1 MKTLWKI
8 IISHIQ
14 YRKQILQLA
23 KTDLIKT
30 YRGALLSWGWAI
42 LKPAITIA
50 VYYFAFTVGLRTGKA
65 VKGYPYFLW
74 LISGFIPWFYISAIY
89 TGGAYSLHKY
99 AFLVKKIKFPVC
111 CVPMIVGLSNM
122 IVHLALTLLMI
133 IIFIAMGA
141 PVTIYLAQLLYL
153 LARRRQRTRK
163 QSPRARAEQE
173 QAALV
178 ESVRLY
184 FAQNIEK
191 PLALDQVCDANGCSR
206 VALQQA
212 FRTRTRM
219 GPMEYF
225 SCMKAEQAA
234 LLLTQGYGPGETARM
249 LGYGS
254 LAWFSR
260 RFHALTGQTP
270 GAYRRAPHPLHL
282 CER

>member
-1 MKTLWKI
+1 MKQELENKRPD
-8 IISHIQ
+8 SEE
-14 YRKQILQLA
+14 
-23 KTDLIKT
+23 
-30 YRGALLSWGWAI
+30 
-42 LKPAITIA
+42 
-50 VYYFAFTVGLRTGKA
+50 
-65 VKGYPYFLW
+65 
-74 LISGFIPWFYISAIY
+74 
-89 TGGAYSLHKY
+89 
-99 AFLVKKIKFPVC
+99 
-111 CVPMIVGLSNM
+111 
-122 IVHLALTLLMI
+122 
-133 IIFIAMGA
+133 
-141 PVTIYLAQLLYL
+141 
-153 LARRRQRTRK
+153 RRRQRTRK

-191 PLALDQVCDANGCSR
+191 PLALDQVCDANSCSR

-212 FRTRTRM
+212 FRARTRM

>member
-1 MKTLWKI
+1 MSLVPYVVEQTARGERSYDIFSRLLNDRI
-8 IISHIQ
+8 IV
-14 YRKQILQLA
+14 
-23 KTDLIKT
+23 
-30 YRGALLSWGWAI
+30 LSED
-42 LKPAITIA
+42 
-50 VYYFAFTVGLRTGKA
+50 VN
-65 VKGYPYFLW
+65 
-74 LISGFIPWFYISAIY
+74 SAS
-89 TGGAYSLHKY
+89 AS
-99 AFLVKKIKFPVC
+99 V
-111 CVPMIVGLSNM
+111 IV
-122 IVHLALTLLMI
+122 
-133 IIFIAMGA
+133 
-141 PVTIYLAQLLYL
+141 AQLLYL

-212 FRTRTRM
+212 FRARTRM

>member
-50 VYYFAFTVGLRTGKA
+50 VYYFAFTVGLRTGKP

-141 PVTIYLAQLLYL
+141 PVTIYLVQLPFYWLLMLMMGVAWGLFSGQVTAVSKDFYQLVRSSFTALMWLSGIFYQISDIKGATLRFILRLNPITYLIDGFRYCFIDHVWFWGEPMSLLRFMLVYL
-153 LARRRQRTRK
+153 LFVFLGVKIYSRT
-163 QSPRARAEQE
+163 
-173 QAALV
+173 
-178 ESVRLY
+178 
-184 FAQNIEK
+184 EK
-191 PLALDQVCDANGCSR
+191 TITDVL
-206 VALQQA
+206 
-212 FRTRTRM
+212 
-219 GPMEYF
+219 
-225 SCMKAEQAA
+225 
-234 LLLTQGYGPGETARM
+234 
-249 LGYGS
+249 
-254 LAWFSR
+254 
-260 RFHALTGQTP
+260 
-270 GAYRRAPHPLHL
+270 
-282 CER
+282 

>member
-1 MKTLWKI
+1 MYGDEWPLRVTGIASAAESEWRIGQQTPERTCEGWLLVYVKSGMVEELCDTHRVLL
-8 IISHIQ
+8 
-14 YRKQILQLA
+14 RAGQILFHQPAELFA
-23 KTDLIKT
+23 MRAVGEVSAGGVPRGI
-30 YRGALLSWGWAI
+30 YRGRQCDGFFPQLPYAARQRQPVQDACQM
-42 LKPAITIA
+42 PARRAEIP
-50 VYYFAFTVGLRTGKA
+50 FGGKE
-65 VKGYPYFLW
+65 LQ
-74 LISGFIPWFYISAIY
+74 
-89 TGGAYSLHKY
+89 
-99 AFLVKKIKFPVC
+99 
-111 CVPMIVGLSNM
+111 
-122 IVHLALTLLMI
+122 
-133 IIFIAMGA
+133 
-141 PVTIYLAQLLYL
+141 TIYLAQLLYL

-212 FRTRTRM
+212 FRARTRM

>member
-1 MKTLWKI
+1 MCAANTN
-8 IISHIQ
+8 S
-14 YRKQILQLA
+14 
-23 KTDLIKT
+23 
-30 YRGALLSWGWAI
+30 
-42 LKPAITIA
+42 
-50 VYYFAFTVGLRTGKA
+50 
-65 VKGYPYFLW
+65 
-74 LISGFIPWFYISAIY
+74 ISGRISSGTLRRSFSFALGSTILRMPARRAEIPF
-89 TGGAYSLHKY
+89 GGKELQ
-99 AFLVKKIKFPVC
+99 
-111 CVPMIVGLSNM
+111 
-122 IVHLALTLLMI
+122 
-133 IIFIAMGA
+133 
-141 PVTIYLAQLLYL
+141 TIYLAQLLYL

-212 FRTRTRM
+212 FRARTRM